1 MQGSGNKIVDA
12 VGQISITGNVTPQS
26 WYKTITRPSGK
37 PYLEAITILS
47 DIVFWY
53 RPSEVRDE
61 RTGEVVAHRKR
72 FRADFLQRN
81 YADISEQFGISKRE
95 ATNAVVA
102 LERLGVIKRHL
113 RTIDVHGTKMSNV
126 LFLELVPSALRALT
140 FGEVIAP
147 TFESDSSH
155 LQKGEVSPLEVI
167 APTSRSE
174 TNTENTTEN
183 TTETSTETTTIP
195 DTASTAAAKKPKA
208 TVAEKKERFGEYGN
222 VMLTADDVEKL
233 QDRFPADWRER
244 VENLSAYMES
254 TGKTY
259 RNHRATI
266 ENWAR
271 MDEERARRDS
281 PSRGRAASPS
291 KAAPVRDE
299 PSVEDVMR
307 DCLCDRETALEI
319 IKEGLA

>member
-1 MQGSGNKIVDA
+1 MAVLRTAHKSKFTVIDNDVFKSSLSLKARGLLSTMLSLPDNWNFSIRGLTSILPSDGETAVRSALTELEARGYLTRAQIRDEAGRITDWLWTFSDYPQTAEKPHVENPHVDDPHVEGSHVD
-12 VGQISITGNVTPQS
+12 
-26 WYKTITRPSGK
+26 TRPQ
-37 PYLEAITILS
+37 L
-47 DIVFWY
+47 
-53 RPSEVRDE
+53 
-61 RTGEVVAHRKR
+61 
-72 FRADFLQRN
+72 N
-81 YADISEQFGISKRE
+81 
-95 ATNAVVA
+95 TNQ
-102 LERLGVIKRHL
+102 L
-113 RTIDVHGTKMSNV
+113 RT
-126 LFLELVPSALRALT
+126 
-140 FGEVIAP
+140 
-147 TFESDSSH
+147 
-155 LQKGEVSPLEVI
+155 KGERNHQS
-167 APTSRSE
+167 
-174 TNTENTTEN
+174 NTDGYEPPATKA
-183 TTETSTETTTIP
+183 ETSTETTTIP

-222 VMLTADDVEKL
+222 VMLTADDVEEL